1 MKKNL
6 TKVEELE
13 DKIYALSIWLCIMV
27 LLMFVTTVI
36 SLTIIIAYKNAITRI
51 VGGLIFT
58 AVPAI
63 ILKLDLTR
71 DKYVDELSSE
81 LRDLYLKK

>member
-6 TKVEELE
+6 TKVEKLE
-13 DKIYALSIWLCIMV
+13 KKIYSLGIWLCIMV

-36 SLTIIIAYKNAITRI
+36 SLTIIIAYKNAIARI

-63 ILKLDLTR
+63 ILKLDLSR
-71 DKYVDELSSE
+71 DRYVDDLSSE
-81 LRDLYLKK
+81 LRDLYFNK